1 MILIDTRSC
10 STQQAQCIKNIIHY
24 RIILARANRYKKW
37 KNILGPIWKEFQW
50 KGVVEDPDTT
60 IEEGEG
66 IKMYLRKDGKCYD
79 LKKTTNGA
87 MQISPRPKLT
97 GVYADGLYL
106 RRPGSGIFGGE
117 GLILGRNSPFKNIP
131 ILGWIL

>member
-1 MILIDTRSC
+1 M
-10 STQQAQCIKNIIHY
+10 
-24 RIILARANRYKKW
+24 
-37 KNILGPIWKEFQW
+37 
-50 KGVVEDPDTT
+50 EDPDTT

-97 GVYADGLYL
+97 SVYADGLYL
-106 RRPGSGIFGGE
+106 RRPGSGIFDGE